1 MVADR
6 RQIILKGEPPTGK
19 GVDLMQPDETAPQTT
34 EELLARMVC
43 LPIRHSRYSCMTCSL
58 KVSM

>member
-1 MVADR
+1 
-6 RQIILKGEPPTGK
+6 
-19 GVDLMQPDETAPQTT
+19 MQPDETAPQTT